1 MCTENWASWD
11 AGRAVRADYAA
22 GFATLTYSDRKMTLN
37 RRRPCRFG
45 KKVPAELKQLVE
57 DCWAPSYDARPDF
70 NAVCD
75 RLEAAQKGL
84 PPDKR
89 KGCTVM

>member
-1 MCTENWASWD
+1 M
-11 AGRAVRADYAA
+11 
-22 GFATLTYSDRKMTLN
+22 
-37 RRRPCRFG
+37 
-45 KKVPAELKQLVE
+45 PAELKQLVE

-84 PPDKR
+84 PPDKK